1 MKPVEVEI
9 LMKDRLSGAL
19 DKAVRKVDELKGK
32 TSGAS
37 SEMERLNRQADSVRS
52 TVSKIAG
59 AFAVK
64 ELVSNIVKVR
74 GEFQQLE
81 ASFDIMLGSKEKA
94 DALMQQLIRTAAT
107 TPFDLQSVAQGARQL
122 LAYGENVE
130 NVNDD
135 LIRLGNIAAGLNQPL
150 GDLVYLY
157 GTTMTQGRLYT
168 QDFNQFVG
176 RGIPLGR
183 ELAGILGVAES
194 KVREMVE
201 AGKVGF
207 PEVQRALQNL
217 TNEGGTF
224 YNLME
229 EQSKTITGRISN
241 IEDSISMMFNEIGRQ
256 SEGIINESLDSVAY
270 LVENYEQVGRVLLG
284 LVGTYGTYKTALMAV
299 MAMQSLHTTQMILQ
313 TAGVS
318 ALTVSETLHYGW
330 LVLVEKAQKLLNATM
345 LSNPYV
351 LVATLIAGTVAALMS
366 MKTETERMREAEE
379 EYQAAKQKTI
389 EAEEEHRRRLEELCN
404 VAGDESLAT
413 DTRREALNKLE
424 QKYPDIFAKY
434 DTEYDKLRNIR
445 RIKEEIAGLEADRSI
460 TNPDNELAAV
470 EARIKEL
477 ERRKADVK
485 FTTAYS
491 SAGSYAMKSGGLN
504 IQQEAELQNLY
515 NKREALSEQVR
526 KERVNAYF
534 EDLTGVS
541 NDTLEAEIK
550 QRKNLLARL
559 TTERKNYG
567 KIVNGNPELAGT
579 FSRDELQYQLNKLQS
594 EQNRRN
600 LKQGSSTDW
609 GASARKNYEEALKAY
624 NDFLADTTNVLSQ
637 EEYEKKVKELKDAL
651 SLAKKESDKTRPDGE
666 TSDRKKSEKQARQKL
681 NDELLALE
689 QQNQQD
695 WLDLQEEGTQKKLAR
710 IDADYERQKAEIE
723 KKARELAELNRK
735 AGITGTNA
743 AGLTGE
749 QQTEID
755 RANTLAEDTREKERT
770 AVYREEAVAMRD
782 YLKEYGSY
790 QQQKLAIAEEYAEKI
805 RRAQSEGERLS
816 LEKERDSAVNRLELS
831 AIRQQIDWG
840 SVFDNFG
847 VMFREQVQPTIDRL
861 KTIARSPEFQ
871 SSAGVDEMEA
881 LYGLISSLQQ
891 SETMWNGEIF
901 RQINDDLVSYQN
913 AMRGYMAAQ
922 QREIEATEEL
932 ARAKQTLKE
941 AEGSGDARSIEAA
954 ELYVGEAAKNLDK
967 ASRDVQMF
975 GTQVQSTTT
984 SLRESSEQA
993 AGMFRNLESGLRN
1006 LSSGNLKG
1014 IGQGVMQLDKLFN
1027 GGKLTEKLG
1036 GSLAE
1041 GFEKIFG
1048 DSSVTQALA
1057 EGLGNS
1063 GLAGS
1068 IISAILSI
1076 LDELATEGIGGIV
1089 AGLTDTVLGAV
1100 SGIIDNIFSLE
1111 LFQQIGESLLKGAAN
1126 ILDALSFGGLGKLV
1140 GNGDSDPHL
1149 EEDMERLSLTNEAL
1163 IAAIESL
1170 TEEIKGS
1177 SGQQATE
1184 LYEKQM
1190 ERLDEAEAHT
1200 REQMQR
1206 SSSAYSNGLWG
1217 IGGKKSS
1224 NKKIDDAM
1232 SGNDWQRISE
1242 VVGRTIGEAADFW
1255 NLSSE
1260 EMAKVAREAPDLYAK
1275 IKDYADAG
1283 YKDAARYMDDYI
1295 AFAEQRKELEQA
1307 YYESITQVSFDSVY
1321 DSFTDMLMDMSS
1333 DWENFSDDM
1342 SEYLMRALLK
1352 TKLDELLKPQ
1362 MEEWYA
1368 EFGKAMSNGELT
1380 DDELELLNKMWK
1392 EMVDR
1397 GLEIRDSVAAST
1409 GYTGDD
1415 GGTTQSG
1422 KPGGFAAMSQEQ
1434 GTKLEGLFVSGQMH
1448 WASIDERM
1456 QDVSEQMGAAVDH
1469 LRRIEENTGAS
1480 AKHLGE
1486 IKDEIKKIVRDGLKM
1501 K

>member
-1 MKPVEVEI
+1 MAMKPVEVEI

-19 DKAVRKVDELKGK
+19 DKAGRKVDELKGK
-32 TSGAS
+32 ATAAS
-37 SEMERLNRQADSVRS
+37 SEMDSQAQRLRTAIAGLTEQMEELRRVGQNASPNLDQSENMAGIEALEKQIAELESRLKQLDATAEATQTVPPELPAAKQQFNGLHMSIQQMAREMPSLAMGPQMFFLAISNNLPIFADEVKRARVEYDNLVKSGQKGVPVWKQILSSLFSWQTALTTGIMLLVMYGDEIIEWTKNLFSSKDGVDALKKALQEKNEVEKEGHAVSIRTRAELDNTLRELRDFIGTKEQEKNKVDELNR
-52 TVSKIAG
+52 K
-59 AFAVK
+59 
-64 ELVSNIVKVR
+64 
-74 GEFQQLE
+74 
-81 ASFDIMLGSKEKA
+81 
-94 DALMQQLIRTAAT
+94 
-107 TPFDLQSVAQGARQL
+107 
-122 LAYGENVE
+122 YG
-130 NVNDD
+130 D
-135 LIRLGNIAAGLNQPL
+135 
-150 GDLVYLY
+150 
-157 GTTMTQGRLYT
+157 
-168 QDFNQFVG
+168 
-176 RGIPLGR
+176 
-183 ELAGILGVAES
+183 
-194 KVREMVE
+194 
-201 AGKVGF
+201 
-207 PEVQRALQNL
+207 
-217 TNEGGTF
+217 TF
-224 YNLME
+224 
-229 EQSKTITGRISN
+229 
-241 IEDSISMMFNEIGRQ
+241 
-256 SEGIINESLDSVAY
+256 
-270 LVENYEQVGRVLLG
+270 
-284 LVGTYGTYKTALMAV
+284 GTYKSLTEWYDTLIQKGNAYVESLF
-299 MAMQSLHTTQMILQ
+299 MQAKAQSYIKK
-313 TAGVS
+313 AIE
-318 ALTVSETLHYGW
+318 AD
-330 LVLVEKAQKLLNATM
+330 EKANEIRSKGKEEYRPFWGAGGKLNMFFGGDNIGQYGSDPAETAFNKALQEEENKKQHYLNEVEWFQKEATRIFKEAG
-345 LSNPYV
+345 LSDYRTIETDDDT
-351 LVATLIAGTVAALMS
+351 A
-366 MKTETERMREAEE
+366 KTEEE
-379 EYQAAKQKTI
+379 
-389 EAEEEHRRRLEELCN
+389 
-404 VAGDESLAT
+404 
-413 DTRREALNKLE
+413 
-424 QKYPDIFAKY
+424 
-434 DTEYDKLRNIR
+434 
-445 RIKEEIAGLEADRSI
+445 
-460 TNPDNELAAV
+460 
-470 EARIKEL
+470 
-477 ERRKADVK
+477 
-485 FTTAYS
+485 
-491 SAGSYAMKSGGLN
+491 
-504 IQQEAELQNLY
+504 
-515 NKREALSEQVR
+515 KR
-526 KERVNAYF
+526 
-534 EDLTGVS
+534 
-541 NDTLEAEIK
+541 
-550 QRKNLLARL
+550 
-559 TTERKNYG
+559 
-567 KIVNGNPELAGT
+567 
-579 FSRDELQYQLNKLQS
+579 
-594 EQNRRN
+594 
-600 LKQGSSTDW
+600 
-609 GASARKNYEEALKAY
+609 
-624 NDFLADTTNVLSQ
+624 
-637 EEYEKKVKELKDAL
+637 
-651 SLAKKESDKTRPDGE
+651 
-666 TSDRKKSEKQARQKL
+666 KQARQKL

-710 IDADYERQKAEIE
+710 IDADYARQKAEIE
-723 KKARELAELNRK
+723 KKVRELAELNRK

-840 SVFDNFG
+840 NVFGNFG

-871 SSAGVDEMEA
+871 TSADVNEMEA

-1048 DSSVTQALA
+1048 DSSVTQTLA

-1089 AGLTDTVLGAV
+1089 AGLIDTVLGAV

-1111 LFQQIGESLLKGAAN
+1111 LFQQ
-1126 ILDALSFGGLGKLV
+1126 
-1140 GNGDSDPHL
+1140 
-1149 EEDMERLSLTNEAL
+1149 
-1163 IAAIESL
+1163 
-1170 TEEIKGS
+1170 
-1177 SGQQATE
+1177 
-1184 LYEKQM
+1184 
-1190 ERLDEAEAHT
+1190 
-1200 REQMQR
+1200 
-1206 SSSAYSNGLWG
+1206 
-1217 IGGKKSS
+1217 
-1224 NKKIDDAM
+1224 
-1232 SGNDWQRISE
+1232 
-1242 VVGRTIGEAADFW
+1242 IGEAADFW

-1321 DSFTDMLMDMSS
+1321 DSFIDMLMDMSS
-1333 DWENFSDDM
+1333 DWEDFSAAM

-1352 TKLDELLKPQ
+1352 TKLDEWLKTD
-1362 MEEWYA
+1362 MEDWYA
-1368 EFGKAMSNGELT
+1368 TFGRAMSNGELT
-1380 DDELELLNKMWK
+1380 DEEIEDLNKQWEELVK
-1392 EMVDR
+1392 K
-1397 GLEIRDSVAAST
+1397 GLHIRDSISEAT

>member
-1 MKPVEVEI
+1 
-9 LMKDRLSGAL
+9 
-19 DKAVRKVDELKGK
+19 
-32 TSGAS
+32 
-37 SEMERLNRQADSVRS
+37 
-52 TVSKIAG
+52 
-59 AFAVK
+59 
-64 ELVSNIVKVR
+64 
-74 GEFQQLE
+74 
-81 ASFDIMLGSKEKA
+81 
-94 DALMQQLIRTAAT
+94 
-107 TPFDLQSVAQGARQL
+107 
-122 LAYGENVE
+122 
-130 NVNDD
+130 
-135 LIRLGNIAAGLNQPL
+135 
-150 GDLVYLY
+150 
-157 GTTMTQGRLYT
+157 
-168 QDFNQFVG
+168 
-176 RGIPLGR
+176 
-183 ELAGILGVAES
+183 
-194 KVREMVE
+194 
-201 AGKVGF
+201 
-207 PEVQRALQNL
+207 
-217 TNEGGTF
+217 
-224 YNLME
+224 
-229 EQSKTITGRISN
+229 
-241 IEDSISMMFNEIGRQ
+241 
-256 SEGIINESLDSVAY
+256 
-270 LVENYEQVGRVLLG
+270 
-284 LVGTYGTYKTALMAV
+284 
-299 MAMQSLHTTQMILQ
+299 
-313 TAGVS
+313 
-318 ALTVSETLHYGW
+318 
-330 LVLVEKAQKLLNATM
+330 
-345 LSNPYV
+345 
-351 LVATLIAGTVAALMS
+351 
-366 MKTETERMREAEE
+366 
-379 EYQAAKQKTI
+379 
-389 EAEEEHRRRLEELCN
+389 
-404 VAGDESLAT
+404 
-413 DTRREALNKLE
+413 
-424 QKYPDIFAKY
+424 
-434 DTEYDKLRNIR
+434 
-445 RIKEEIAGLEADRSI
+445 
-460 TNPDNELAAV
+460 
-470 EARIKEL
+470 
-477 ERRKADVK
+477 
-485 FTTAYS
+485 
-491 SAGSYAMKSGGLN
+491 
-504 IQQEAELQNLY
+504 
-515 NKREALSEQVR
+515 
-526 KERVNAYF
+526 
-534 EDLTGVS
+534 
-541 NDTLEAEIK
+541 
-550 QRKNLLARL
+550 
-559 TTERKNYG
+559 
-567 KIVNGNPELAGT
+567 
-579 FSRDELQYQLNKLQS
+579 
-594 EQNRRN
+594 
-600 LKQGSSTDW
+600 
-609 GASARKNYEEALKAY
+609 
-624 NDFLADTTNVLSQ
+624 
-637 EEYEKKVKELKDAL
+637 
-651 SLAKKESDKTRPDGE
+651 
-666 TSDRKKSEKQARQKL
+666 
-681 NDELLALE
+681 
-689 QQNQQD
+689 
-695 WLDLQEEGTQKKLAR
+695 
-710 IDADYERQKAEIE
+710 
-723 KKARELAELNRK
+723 
-735 AGITGTNA
+735 
-743 AGLTGE
+743 
-749 QQTEID
+749 
-755 RANTLAEDTREKERT
+755 
-770 AVYREEAVAMRD
+770 
-782 YLKEYGSY
+782 
-790 QQQKLAIAEEYAEKI
+790 
-805 RRAQSEGERLS
+805 
-816 LEKERDSAVNRLELS
+816 
-831 AIRQQIDWG
+831 
-840 SVFDNFG
+840 
-847 VMFREQVQPTIDRL
+847 
-861 KTIARSPEFQ
+861 
-871 SSAGVDEMEA
+871 
-881 LYGLISSLQQ
+881 
-891 SETMWNGEIF
+891 
-901 RQINDDLVSYQN
+901 
-913 AMRGYMAAQ
+913 
-922 QREIEATEEL
+922 
-932 ARAKQTLKE
+932 
-941 AEGSGDARSIEAA
+941 
-954 ELYVGEAAKNLDK
+954 
-967 ASRDVQMF
+967 
-975 GTQVQSTTT
+975 
-984 SLRESSEQA
+984 
-993 AGMFRNLESGLRN
+993 
-1006 LSSGNLKG
+1006 
-1014 IGQGVMQLDKLFN
+1014 MQLDKLFN

-1333 DWENFSDDM
+1333 DWEDFSDDM

>member
-19 DKAVRKVDELKGK
+19 DKAGRKVDELKGK
-32 TSGAS
+32 ATAAS
-37 SEMERLNRQADSVRS
+37 SEMDSQAQRL
-52 TVSKIAG
+52 
-59 AFAVK
+59 
-64 ELVSNIVKVR
+64 
-74 GEFQQLE
+74 
-81 ASFDIMLGSKEKA
+81 
-94 DALMQQLIRTAAT
+94 RTA
-107 TPFDLQSVAQGARQL
+107 
-122 LAYGENVE
+122 
-130 NVNDD
+130 
-135 LIRLGNIAAGLNQPL
+135 
-150 GDLVYLY
+150 
-157 GTTMTQGRLYT
+157 
-168 QDFNQFVG
+168 
-176 RGIPLGR
+176 
-183 ELAGILGVAES
+183 
-194 KVREMVE
+194 
-201 AGKVGF
+201 
-207 PEVQRALQNL
+207 
-217 TNEGGTF
+217 
-224 YNLME
+224 
-229 EQSKTITGRISN
+229 
-241 IEDSISMMFNEIGRQ
+241 
-256 SEGIINESLDSVAY
+256 
-270 LVENYEQVGRVLLG
+270 
-284 LVGTYGTYKTALMAV
+284 
-299 MAMQSLHTTQMILQ
+299 
-313 TAGVS
+313 
-318 ALTVSETLHYGW
+318 
-330 LVLVEKAQKLLNATM
+330 
-345 LSNPYV
+345 
-351 LVATLIAGTVAALMS
+351 
-366 MKTETERMREAEE
+366 
-379 EYQAAKQKTI
+379 
-389 EAEEEHRRRLEELCN
+389 
-404 VAGDESLAT
+404 
-413 DTRREALNKLE
+413 
-424 QKYPDIFAKY
+424 
-434 DTEYDKLRNIR
+434 
-445 RIKEEIAGLEADRSI
+445 IAGLTEQMEELRRVGQNASPNLDQSENMAGIEALEKQIAELESRLKQLDATAEATRTVPPELPTAKQQFNGLHMSIQQIAREMPSLAMGPQMFFLAISNNLPIFADEVKRARVEYDNLVKSGQKGVPVWKQILSSLFSWQTALTTGIMLLVMYGDEIIEWTKRLFSAQKGMEEFKISVEEMLEIEKNGRAQMVQNRFEIDNLITSLKEFSGTKEQEKNKIDELNRTYGESFGYYETVAQWYNVLIEKSEAYIQMLFLQDKAQSMLDKAQEADAELNKIKSQSPEEAPSAMGWFSRAGLYLAQSEMAASGQFYDARSAI
-460 TNPDNELAAV
+460 DQYNQQAYDDLVAGAQAKLDGYLQAAEEATKQAAEIAKQAGIGGHVEPDDSEGT
-470 EARIKEL
+470 EW
-477 ERRKADVK
+477 ERR
-485 FTTAYS
+485 
-491 SAGSYAMKSGGLN
+491 
-504 IQQEAELQNLY
+504 
-515 NKREALSEQVR
+515 LS
-526 KERVNAYF
+526 
-534 EDLTGVS
+534 
-541 NDTLEAEIK
+541 
-550 QRKNLLARL
+550 
-559 TTERKNYG
+559 
-567 KIVNGNPELAGT
+567 
-579 FSRDELQYQLNKLQS
+579 
-594 EQNRRN
+594 
-600 LKQGSSTDW
+600 
-609 GASARKNYEEALKAY
+609 
-624 NDFLADTTNVLSQ
+624 
-637 EEYEKKVKELKDAL
+637 
-651 SLAKKESDKTRPDGE
+651 
-666 TSDRKKSEKQARQKL
+666 ARQKL

-710 IDADYERQKAEIE
+710 IDADYARQKAEIE
-723 KKARELAELNRK
+723 KKVRELAELNRK

-840 SVFDNFG
+840 NVFGNFG

-871 SSAGVDEMEA
+871 TSADVDEMEA

-1048 DSSVTQALA
+1048 DSSVTQTLA

-1089 AGLTDTVLGAV
+1089 AGLIDTVLGAV

-1170 TEEIKGS
+1170 TDEIKGS

-1190 ERLDEAEAHT
+1190 ARLDEAEAHT

-1206 SSSAYSNGLWG
+1206 SASAYSNGLWG

-1321 DSFTDMLMDMSS
+1321 DSFIDMLMDMSS
-1333 DWENFSDDM
+1333 DWEDFSDDM

-1352 TKLDELLKPQ
+1352 TKLDELLKTD
-1362 MEEWYA
+1362 MEDWYA
-1368 EFGKAMSNGELT
+1368 TFGRAMSNGELT
-1380 DDELELLNKMWK
+1380 DEEIEDLNKQWEELVK
-1392 EMVDR
+1392 K
-1397 GLEIRDSVAAST
+1397 GLHIRDSISEAT

>member
-1 MKPVEVEI
+1 MAMKPVEVEI

-19 DKAVRKVDELKGK
+19 DKAGRKVDKLKGKATAASSEMDSQAQRLRTAIAGLTEQMEELRRVGQNASPNLDQSENMAGIEALEKQIAELESRLKQLDATAEATQTAPPELPAAKQQFNGLHMSIQQIAREMPSLAMGPQMFFLAISNNLPIFADEVKRARVEYDNLVKSGQKGVPVWKQILSSLFSWQTALTTGIMLLVMYGDELVDWVKGLFSAKDGVDALKKALQEKNKVDEL
-32 TSGAS
+32 
-37 SEMERLNRQADSVRS
+37 NR
-52 TVSKIAG
+52 K
-59 AFAVK
+59 
-64 ELVSNIVKVR
+64 
-74 GEFQQLE
+74 
-81 ASFDIMLGSKEKA
+81 
-94 DALMQQLIRTAAT
+94 
-107 TPFDLQSVAQGARQL
+107 
-122 LAYGENVE
+122 YG
-130 NVNDD
+130 D
-135 LIRLGNIAAGLNQPL
+135 
-150 GDLVYLY
+150 
-157 GTTMTQGRLYT
+157 
-168 QDFNQFVG
+168 
-176 RGIPLGR
+176 
-183 ELAGILGVAES
+183 
-194 KVREMVE
+194 
-201 AGKVGF
+201 
-207 PEVQRALQNL
+207 
-217 TNEGGTF
+217 TF
-224 YNLME
+224 
-229 EQSKTITGRISN
+229 
-241 IEDSISMMFNEIGRQ
+241 
-256 SEGIINESLDSVAY
+256 
-270 LVENYEQVGRVLLG
+270 
-284 LVGTYGTYKTALMAV
+284 GTYKSLTDWYDTLIQKGNAYVESLF
-299 MAMQSLHTTQMILQ
+299 MQAKAQSYIKK
-313 TAGVS
+313 AIE
-318 ALTVSETLHYGW
+318 AD
-330 LVLVEKAQKLLNATM
+330 EKANEIRSKGKEEYRPFWGAGGKLNMFLGGDNIGQYGSDPAETAFNKALQEEENKKQHYLNEVEWFQKEATRIFKEAG
-345 LSNPYV
+345 LSDYRTIETDDDT
-351 LVATLIAGTVAALMS
+351 A
-366 MKTETERMREAEE
+366 KTEEEKRM
-379 EYQAAKQKTI
+379 
-389 EAEEEHRRRLEELCN
+389 
-404 VAGDESLAT
+404 
-413 DTRREALNKLE
+413 
-424 QKYPDIFAKY
+424 
-434 DTEYDKLRNIR
+434 
-445 RIKEEIAGLEADRSI
+445 
-460 TNPDNELAAV
+460 
-470 EARIKEL
+470 
-477 ERRKADVK
+477 
-485 FTTAYS
+485 
-491 SAGSYAMKSGGLN
+491 
-504 IQQEAELQNLY
+504 
-515 NKREALSEQVR
+515 
-526 KERVNAYF
+526 
-534 EDLTGVS
+534 
-541 NDTLEAEIK
+541 
-550 QRKNLLARL
+550 
-559 TTERKNYG
+559 
-567 KIVNGNPELAGT
+567 
-579 FSRDELQYQLNKLQS
+579 
-594 EQNRRN
+594 
-600 LKQGSSTDW
+600 
-609 GASARKNYEEALKAY
+609 
-624 NDFLADTTNVLSQ
+624 
-637 EEYEKKVKELKDAL
+637 
-651 SLAKKESDKTRPDGE
+651 
-666 TSDRKKSEKQARQKL
+666 QARQKL

-689 QQNQQD
+689 QQNQQE
-695 WLDLQEEGTQKKLAR
+695 WIALQEEGTQKKLTR
-710 IDADYERQKAEIE
+710 IDADYDRQKAEIE

-735 AGITGTNA
+735 AGVTGTNA
-743 AGLTGE
+743 AGLTDR
-749 QQTEID
+749 QQEEID
-755 RANTLAEDTREKERT
+755 RANTLAEDTRKKEVT
-770 AVYREEAVAMRD
+770 EVYRQEAVAMRD

-840 SVFDNFG
+840 NVFGHFG

-881 LYGLISSLQQ
+881 LYGLISTLQQ

-1014 IGQGVMQLDKLFN
+1014 IGQGFMQLDKLFN

-1089 AGLTDTVLGAV
+1089 SGLIDTVLGAV

-1170 TEEIKGS
+1170 TDEIKGS

-1190 ERLDEAEAHT
+1190 ARLDEAEAHT

-1206 SSSAYSNGLWG
+1206 SASAYSNGLWG

-1232 SGNDWQRISE
+1232 SGNDWHRISE

-1321 DSFTDMLMDMSS
+1321 DSFIDMLMDMSS
-1333 DWENFSDDM
+1333 DWEDFSDDM

-1352 TKLDELLKPQ
+1352 TKLDELLKTD
-1362 MEEWYA
+1362 MEDWYA
-1368 EFGKAMSNGELT
+1368 TFGRAMSNGELT
-1380 DDELELLNKMWK
+1380 DEEIEDLNKQWEELVK
-1392 EMVDR
+1392 K
-1397 GLEIRDSVAAST
+1397 GLHIRDSISEAT

-1434 GTKLEGLFVSGQMH
+1434 GSKLEGLFVSGQMH
-1448 WASIDERM
+1448 WSSMDDKM
-1456 QDVSEQMGAAVDH
+1456 SDVSEQMGAAVDH